1 MGNEDLITLTA
12 DIVAAHVSNNN
23 VPISDVS
30 TLVERVHGALASL
43 GTGAAPAE
51 EAKKTPVVSPRS
63 SIKPD
68 YLTCLECGRKQR
80 TLKRHLMTAHKLTPD
95 QYRSDY
101 GLSATYPMAAPD
113 YAEMRRDMAKKI
125 GLGRKRG
132 AAAPAKAKAE
142 SGAARRPRG
151 RPRAAAK
158 S

>member
-30 TLVERVHGALASL
+30 TLVQRVHEALAGL
-43 GTGAAPAE
+43 GTESASAE
-51 EAKKTPVVSPRS
+51 EVKKSPAVSPRT

-80 TLKRHLMTAHKLTPD
+80 TLKRHLMTAHNLTPD

-101 GLSATYPMAAPD
+101 GLPATYPMAAPN
-113 YAEMRRDMAKKI
+113 YADMRRDMAKKI
-125 GLGRKRG
+125 GLGRKRT
-132 AAAPAKAKAE
+132 AAPKPAASRKAAGGRRKA
-142 SGAARRPRG
+142 AP
-151 RPRAAAK
+151 K